1 MKVKILLAIVMGLL
15 LTACSSKVSKELDI
29 RTIEST
35 NISTNNID
43 TTEQLTEYKAT
54 TTANETNK
62 KEKEV
67 AKGTDY
73 LIAYTDYL
81 NNLDMY
87 ITGIYIA
94 DINNDGI
101 QEVAIQEN
109 TWVVTDILYITNNE
123 LQVLSLKSDYIY
135 VGITCVPEDNSIV
148 FTPMVGHTETTQGYI
163 ESYIYKWSDRGYVL
177 TTKLLGQV
185 EDGSYLGKVNDE
197 KVDSETFEAMVK
209 DYSLD
214 CRDNYSLPL
223 IHAYE
228 ENFESYIREKFPD
241 FNNWEMISWIKQK
254 LFDKVFGDY
263 KCILKK
269 IS

>member
-1 MKVKILLAIVMGLL
+1 MKIKILLAIVMVLL
-15 LTACSSKVSKELDI
+15 LTACSSKISEELDI

-43 TTEQLTEYKAT
+43 TTGQLTEYKVT

-62 KEKEV
+62 KEV

-109 TWVVTDILYITNNE
+109 TGVVTDILYITNNE
-123 LQVLSLKSDYIY
+123 LQVLSLKSDYVY
-135 VGITCVPEDNSIV
+135 VGITCVPEDNSIA
-148 FTPMVGHTETTQGYI
+148 FTPMVGHTETTQEYI
-163 ESYIYKWSDRGYVL
+163 ESYIYEWSDGGYIL

-185 EDGSYLGKVNDE
+185 EDGSYFGKVNDE
-197 KVDSETFEAMVK
+197 EVDSETFEATVK
-209 DYSLD
+209 AYSLD
-214 CRDNYSLPL
+214 CHDNYSLPL

-228 ENFESYIREKFPD
+228 ENFESYIRENFPD
-241 FNNWEMISWIKQK
+241 FNNWKMVS
-254 LFDKVFGDY
+254 
-263 KCILKK
+263 
-269 IS
+269 